1 MTMPKTL
8 FTGPSSEQMKGI
20 EASIRIEADYMEA
33 LYKAKEKK
41 GRELTIE
48 EAIKLYNRIKNNNQ
62 IEA

>member
-1 MTMPKTL
+1 
-8 FTGPSSEQMKGI
+8 MKGI